1 MALIFPILTQF
12 DDRAAKKADKTFGAL
27 GRKFAAVFSVAAV
40 AKFGKASV
48 RAFMEAEKEA
58 AQLRATLEAVN
69 LGFASPLINEYI
81 DNLELLSGKSGGELT
96 RAFTSLSQAT
106 GDATTAQ
113 ELLNLSLDV
122 AAGTG
127 KDLTTVASA
136 LQRAFKGE
144 TTALARLRIGYT
156 TAELKG
162 KDFADVVE
170 DLQKKFEGAGA
181 AAADTFAGKIARLR
195 GAVEQAQEA
204 FGEGFVRELENANV
218 SIEELQKGIINL
230 GEALGTTAAAFT
242 GFASDAV
249 DAMEAIRDNPA
260 TQAVLDVFDALTRG
274 IGFIVTGELVPTMDQ
289 ADARRAGEERRKNE
303 VANRA
308 TLRQRAA
315 LSRAEK
321 KISAERDKQL
331 KLSEREKKFQAQL
344 DKAKKMFDMEQIQIQ
359 AALQGKI
366 TEEERTRLKLM
377 QAILDENG
385 SEAERLTEKLKQL
398 QSDTE
403 RLANTLVSLKAGD
416 PFDNWNDYFSSAG
429 KLIDDLFKK
438 MSALAA
444 STDALMAQSQTRQAQ
459 AQANFMSALENR
471 AQAYAEA
478 ARATSV
484 SADIARSQSASAQ
497 QEALQA
503 IAGARTPEELAAAQ
517 EFKRAADAAA
527 DAAAVLTDSVSA
539 AQEAAALAAL
549 REAQALEQE
558 ATSGL
563 ISMGIAPVTVN
574 ITVEG
579 NAITQDDLVDY
590 VQTGLYTAQKS
601 GKGLLYSAVAI

>member
-12 DDRAAKKADKTFGAL
+12 DDRAAKKADKTFGTL

-40 AKFGKASV
+40 TKFGKASV

-81 DNLELLSGKSGGELT
+81 DNLELLSGKTGGELT

-113 ELLNLSLDV
+113 ELLTLSLDV

-170 DLQKKFEGAGA
+170 ELQKKFEGAGA
-181 AAADTFAGKIARLR
+181 AAADTFAGKIARLNA
-195 GAVEQAQEA
+195 AVDQAKEA

-242 GFASDAV
+242 SFATDAV
-249 DAMEAIRDNPA
+249 DALEAIYKNPA
-260 TQAVLDVFDALTRG
+260 TQGVLDVFEALTRG
-274 IGFIVTGELVPTMDQ
+274 VGFIVTGELQPSFESG
-289 ADARRAGEERRKNE
+289 DARRAGEERRKNE
-303 VANRA
+303 VAARA

-315 LSRAEK
+315 LAKAEA
-321 KISAERDKQL
+321 KITRERDKQL
-331 KLSEREKKFQAQL
+331 KLTDREKKNQAQL
-344 DKAKKMFDMEQIQIQ
+344 DKAKKMFNMEQIQIE
-359 AALQGKI
+359 AALQGKL

-377 QAILDENG
+377 QAILEENG
-385 SEAERLTEKLKQL
+385 SEAERLTEKLEKLQL
-398 QSDTE
+398 DTE
-403 RLANTLVSLKAGD
+403 RLATTLTSLKAGD
-416 PFDNWNDYFSSAG
+416 PFENWDDYFSSAG

-438 MSALAA
+438 MAGLAA
-444 STDALMAQSQTRQAQ
+444 STDALMAQSQSRQAQ
-459 AQANFMSALENR
+459 AQANFMAALENR

-484 SADIARSQSASAQ
+484 SADIATSQAASAQ
-497 QEALQA
+497 QEALAA
-503 IAGARTPEELAAAQ
+503 IAAARTPEELAAAQ

-590 VQTGLYTAQKS
+590 VQTGLYAAQKS